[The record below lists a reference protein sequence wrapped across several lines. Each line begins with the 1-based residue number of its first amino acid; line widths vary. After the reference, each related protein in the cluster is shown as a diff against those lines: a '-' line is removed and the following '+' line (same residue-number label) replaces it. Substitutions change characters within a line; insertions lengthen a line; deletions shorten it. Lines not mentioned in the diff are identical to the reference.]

1 MSLIVHQPHLPNR
14 SIRSTVTPLTCRVVK
29 ICVRAYVCMSVREV
43 SVRLS
48 AACECARSYLC
59 LWPVMQ
65 IQPSLCLGRGGSRSA
80 WRCLCLCLFL
90 RLCKRVWLCYVLES
104 TQLDVRGRVN
114 TCVCAC
120 VSGKMLACVSGRT
133 TCCVRPITFS
143 WVWVHRVDASRSGR
157 VACVLAR
164 SCVYLCPVAGDAC
177 RDRVKRGGVAGLDGV
192 RIHAANRCRYSSS

>member
-1 MSLIVHQPHLPNR
+1 MRDHVPLSLIVHQPHLPN
-14 SIRSTVTPLTCRVVK
+14 RVVK

-104 TQLDVRGRVN
+104 TQLGVRGRVS
-114 TCVCAC
+114 TCVCVRDCQNVSVREWSHDMLRATDHVFVGVGPSSGC
-120 VSGKMLACVSGRT
+120 VAERAGGMRAGAFVCVP
-133 TCCVRPITFS
+133 V
-143 WVWVHRVDASRSGR
+143 SR
-157 VACVLAR
+157 CW
-164 SCVYLCPVAGDAC
+164 
-177 RDRVKRGGVAGLDGV
+177 
-192 RIHAANRCRYSSS
+192 